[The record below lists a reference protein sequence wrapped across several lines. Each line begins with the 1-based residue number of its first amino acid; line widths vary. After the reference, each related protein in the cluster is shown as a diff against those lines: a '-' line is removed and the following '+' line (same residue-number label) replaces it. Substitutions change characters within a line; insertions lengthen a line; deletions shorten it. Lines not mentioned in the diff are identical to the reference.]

1 MPQRKTRYQ
10 RVGNRTDFSTYAAVL
25 DPADTIYAANYLLG
39 YFRTADDAPH
49 LMRLQKE
56 EDLKQKGLWDDYLPP
71 FHLSAEIAGADFG
84 INVYAAGAAVE
95 TRNKQPHYR
104 NLLDLTS
111 SLINAGGWQCSDF
124 VVTLTL
130 EHQGVRFIEGEPSL
144 LEFVLGF
151 IRLDSGVLNNKPLQE
166 FLGIQKLRGDF
177 ANQHLVTAK
186 VCVPTQPFGSLLRGG
201 KLLSLIAVSN
211 ELREWFNQKHKRNI
225 AVFYTTSLYGSSKS
239 SSQYDQLDRFL
250 THVGDTDASYP
261 LRMKDPHKK
270 ELIGWMDER
279 GISRYQFTF
288 NGSSKADRSNTE
300 LIKYVRH
307 CLWKQQSDPN
317 IKQLLEMYDHEMDQ
331 WKNGKTE
338 RKRCYVSTYGQD
350 EWDSIL
356 VDPYPQSKPE
366 FDLSNLVQYWK
377 KKVFNEKAWG
387 MRKILKSNDFP
398 IKLRYDLLN
407 EQLKR
412 KDFNQVR

>member
-1 MPQRKTRYQ
+1 
-10 RVGNRTDFSTYAAVL
+10 
-25 DPADTIYAANYLLG
+25 
-39 YFRTADDAPH
+39 
-49 LMRLQKE
+49 MRLQKE
-56 EDLKQKGLWDDYLPP
+56 EDLKQKGLWDDYSPP
-71 FHLSAEIAGADFG
+71 FHLGAEIAGPDFG

-95 TRNKQPHYR
+95 SKKKQPHYL

-111 SLINAGGWQCSDF
+111 THINAGGWQCSDF
-124 VVTLTL
+124 VVTLTNQ
-130 EHQGVRFIEGEPSL
+130 HQGVKFIEGEPSL

-151 IRLDSGVLNNKPLQE
+151 IRLDSGVLNNRPLQE
-166 FLGIQKLRGDF
+166 FLGMQKLTGDF

-201 KLLSLIAVSN
+201 KLLALIAISN
-211 ELREWFNQKHKRNI
+211 ELRDWFNQRHKRNI

-250 THVGDTDASYP
+250 NHVGDTDASFP

-270 ELIGWMDER
+270 DLINWMDER

-317 IKQLLEMYDHEMDQ
+317 IKQLLQLYDQEMDS

-338 RKRCYVSTYGQD
+338 RKRCYVSTYGQE

-356 VDPYPQSKPE
+356 IDPDPQSKPE

-377 KKVFNEKAWG
+377 KKVFKEKAWG
-387 MRKILKSNDFP
+387 LRKMLKTDDFP
-398 IKLRYDLLN
+398 IKLKYDLLN
-407 EQLKR
+407 EQLKT